1 MNHFQVFYADG
12 SCAKMSF
19 PSHYTLQYVQVETG
33 AEDVFFI
40 FEGVEL

>member
-1 MNHFQVFYADG
+1 MNQFQVFYSD
-12 SCAKMSF
+12 SSSAKMSF
-19 PSHYTLQYVQVETG
+19 PSHYTLQDVQLETG

>member
-12 SCAKMSF
+12 SSAKMSF
-19 PSHYTLQYVQVETG
+19 PSHYTLQDVQLEAG

>member
-12 SCAKMSF
+12 SSAKMSF
-19 PSHYTLQYVQVETG
+19 LAHYTLQDVQLETG

-40 FEGVEL
+40 FEGIEL